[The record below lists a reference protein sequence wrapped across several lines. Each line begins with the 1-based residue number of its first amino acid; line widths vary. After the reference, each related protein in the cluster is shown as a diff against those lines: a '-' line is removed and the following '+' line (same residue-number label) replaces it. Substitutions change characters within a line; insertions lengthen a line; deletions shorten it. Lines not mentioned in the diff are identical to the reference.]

1 MRPNDMQPLDYTVAK
16 LADSEEVVRLLAHVF
31 SESDPP
37 AVAMA
42 LSFEE
47 MEQFL
52 QLIVPNVIPDGLTV
66 IARSKDTG
74 KLAGVMLSDDFA
86 SPPATD
92 PGQVSTKL
100 LPILSM
106 LDNLDEQFRSGKTI
120 APGQYLH
127 LFMLGVD
134 SQFAGRGVGQGVV
147 KACIENAVQMGYRIA
162 LTEAT
167 GRVSQHIFRKNA
179 FVERFSVSYQDFIY
193 EDRKVFASIQDH
205 DQAILME
212 RILV

>member
-1 MRPNDMQPLDYTVAK
+1 MQPLDYAVAK
-16 LADSEEVVRLLAHVF
+16 PSDSDDIVRLLAQVF

-47 MEQFL
+47 MKQFL
-52 QLIVPNVIPDGLTV
+52 QLVVPHVIPDGLTV
-66 IARSKDTG
+66 IARNKDTG
-74 KLAGVMLSDDFA
+74 ELAGVMLSDDFA
-86 SPPATD
+86 SPPAAD
-92 PGQVSTKL
+92 PGQISPKL

-106 LDNLDEQFRSGKTI
+106 LDSLDEQFRRGKTI
-120 APGQYLH
+120 SRGRYLH

-134 SQFAGRGVGQGVV
+134 SQFAGRGVGQEVV
-147 KACIENAVQMGYRIA
+147 KACIENAVQMGYRTA

-167 GRVSQHIFRKNA
+167 GRVSQHIFRKSG

-193 EDRKVFASIQDH
+193 ENRKVFASIQGH
-205 DQAILME
+205 DRAILME
-212 RILV
+212 KALV

>member
-1 MRPNDMQPLDYTVAK
+1 MQPLDYAIAK
-16 LADSEEVVRLLAHVF
+16 LSDSEDVVRLLAQVF

-42 LSFEE
+42 LSSEE

-52 QLIVPNVIPDGLTV
+52 QLVVPNVIPDGLTV
-66 IARSKDTG
+66 IARNKDTG

-86 SPPATD
+86 SPPDAD
-92 PGQVSTKL
+92 PGQISAKL

-106 LDNLDEQFRSGKTI
+106 LDSLDKQFRRGKTV
-120 APGQYLH
+120 ARGQYLH

-147 KACIENAVQMGYRIA
+147 KTCIDNAAQMGYRTA

-167 GRVSQHIFRKNA
+167 GRVSQHIFRKNG
-179 FVERFSVSYQDFIY
+179 FVERFRVPYQDFIY
-193 EDRKVFASIQDH
+193 ENRKVFAAIQDH

-212 RILV
+212 RVLV